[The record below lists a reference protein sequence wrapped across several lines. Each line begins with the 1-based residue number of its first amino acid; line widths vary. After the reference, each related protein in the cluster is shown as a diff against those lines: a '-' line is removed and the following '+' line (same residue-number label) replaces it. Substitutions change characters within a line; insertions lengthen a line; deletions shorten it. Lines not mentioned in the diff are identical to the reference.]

1 MKEMTSGRNMFLIDK
16 VIKQALKED
25 IGNGD
30 ITTALL
36 IPENHSTSAQIVA
49 KGEFVVAGLPFA
61 KRVFEIVDNSVKFQS
76 LLNEGSPV
84 KPGKIIAKI
93 RGNTRSI
100 LLAERTALNIFQ
112 RTSGIATL
120 TNQYVSTVK
129 GLKSRIADTRKTA
142 PVLRF
147 FDKYAVKAGGG
158 HNHRY
163 GLFDGILIK
172 DNHIE
177 VAGGVKRAVTKAR
190 SSAHQLLK
198 IEVEV
203 KNMTEVKEALSA
215 GADVIMLDNMT
226 VDKMKKA
233 VMAIRMKC
241 PDTLIEASGNVDLGN
256 VRKIAETGVDI
267 ISVGSLTHS
276 VSAADVSLKFKSGK
290 R

>member
-1 MKEMTSGRNMFLIDK
+1 MEELNLERNSLLTDK

-30 ITTALL
+30 VTTSLL
-36 IPENHSTSAQIVA
+36 IPENHSTSAQLVA

-61 KRVFEIVDNSVKFQS
+61 QRVFELIDKGVQFRIVSHECACVT
-76 LLNEGSPV
+76 
-84 KPGKIIAKI
+84 PGKIIANIK
-93 RGNTRSI
+93 GNTKSI
-100 LLAERTALNIFQ
+100 LLAERTALNLLQ

-120 TNQYVSTVK
+120 TNQYVKAVT
-129 GLKSRIADTRKTA
+129 GLNTRIADTRKTV
-142 PVLRF
+142 PGLRF
-147 FDKYAVKAGGG
+147 FDKYAVRAGGG

-177 VAGGVKRAVTKAR
+177 VAGGVKKAVNKAR
-190 SSAHQLLK
+190 LMAHHLLK

-203 KNMTEVKEALSA
+203 KNLSEVKEALAA
-215 GADVIMLDNMT
+215 GADVIMLDNMPL
-226 VDKMKKA
+226 DKMKKA
-233 VMAIRMKC
+233 VSVIRNHKSGVV
-241 PDTLIEASGNVDLGN
+241 IEASGNVDLGN
-256 VRKIAETGVDI
+256 VRNIAETGVDI

-276 VSAADVSLKFKSGK
+276 VSAADISLKFKSGK